1 MPWVTKIRVW
11 WVMTFDNENL
21 KLYFGKLDHTKK
33 RYELAYV
40 MNSCWV
46 VSGEKGEMC
55 LACLVSGVVENEYK
69 QHGMST

>member
-21 KLYFGKLDHTKK
+21 KLYFGKLDHINK

-46 VSGEKGEMC
+46 VSGEKGEM
-55 LACLVSGVVENEYK
+55 
-69 QHGMST
+69 